1 MFVREDWPTTTSTN
15 GITSSHLRARLKTAV
30 YAELQSQMLQH
41 IGQLDLEAAIDI
53 WFVRDCCAGNPA
65 EEREGK

>member
-1 MFVREDWPTTTSTN
+1 MPV
-15 GITSSHLRARLKTAV
+15 
-30 YAELQSQMLQH
+30 ELQGQMLQH
-41 IGQLDLEAAIDI
+41 VGQLDLEAAIDI